1 MGKKFFTFLLLTFM
15 LIPFLLSQKHPIT
28 FNDFYSIA
36 RIKNFNLSPDGK
48 LIVYTVKRPLIEE
61 NSYRYSIHL
70 YNIAEKKDNILISNE
85 DSNNFNPTFSPRG
98 EKIAFLSDRSGKVQI
113 YLMDLKS
120 KNTTRITDF
129 PMDVNSFI
137 FSPDGKF
144 IYFSSLVYKNCKTV
158 EDIKNF
164 IDEKKK
170 IKSTAK
176 IITSLMYR
184 YWNMWI
190 NDKISHIFKVNLKSG
205 KIDTVVGGNYWS
217 PPIDLGSSHDFAI
230 SPDGRELAFTS
241 SPIENKAI
249 STNNDIYLLSLENG
263 NIKNLTQKNKACD
276 AAPLFSPDGKYLAFL
291 SMNTP
296 GFEADKRN
304 IILYDRKKGSSINL
318 TENFP
323 NTITDFIWGNSNTI
337 FFTCPEKGRRP
348 IYKLDIVTK
357 KIEYIY
363 PSHFNRG
370 LKYDGNNNFIYFMQE
385 SINHPIDIF
394 RINLSNGKLSQL
406 TDINKEILDNLNLT
420 SLHEFYFEGANGDK
434 VHALYIYPPN
444 FKEGKKFPV
453 VFLIHGGP
461 QGDFSDEFHY
471 RWNAQMFAS
480 PGFIVVMINFHGS
493 VGYGQ
498 SFTNS
503 VSKHWGGA
511 PYEDIIKGVK
521 FFLKH
526 HPEANENKIGAAG
539 ASYGGFM
546 INWIEG
552 HTKIFKCLVSHDGPF
567 DQRSMFGATE
577 ELWFPIWEFN
587 GTPWN
592 RGNFYEIYSPSLY
605 VNNFKTPMLVIH
617 SQKDYRVPVTQGF
630 QLFTALQI
638 KGVPSKLL
646 YFSDEDH
653 FVQKPQN
660 AKIWWNEVLGWLKK
674 YLSK

>member
-1 MGKKFFTFLLLTFM
+1 MGKKFSTFLIFTFM
-15 LIPFLLSQKHPIT
+15 LIPFLFSQKHPIT

-36 RIKNFNLSPDGK
+36 RIKNFDLSPNGK
-48 LIVYTVKRPLIEE
+48 LIVYTVKKPLIEE

-70 YNIAEKKDNILISNE
+70 YNISERKDKILISSEN
-85 DSNNFNPTFSPRG
+85 SNNFNPIFSPCG
-98 EKIAFLSDRSGKVQI
+98 KKIAFLSDRSDKVQI

-137 FSPDGKF
+137 FSPDGKY
-144 IYFSSLVYKNCKTV
+144 IYFSSLVYRNCETLK
-158 EDIKNF
+158 DIKHH

-170 IKSTAK
+170 IKTTAK

-190 NDKISHIFKVNLKSG
+190 NDKISHIFKVDLTSG

-217 PPIDLGSSHDFAI
+217 PPIDLGSLHDFVV
-230 SPDGRELAFTS
+230 SPSGKELAFTS
-241 SPIENKAI
+241 SPLKNKAT

-276 AAPLFSPDGKYLAFL
+276 SAPLFSPDGKYLAFL
-291 SMNTP
+291 SMKTP
-296 GFEADKRN
+296 GFEADKRD
-304 IILYDRKKGSSINL
+304 IVIYDREKGIFTNL
-318 TENFP
+318 TEKFP
-323 NTITDFIWGNSNTI
+323 NTITDFIWGGPDTI

-357 KIEYIY
+357 KVEYIY

-370 LKYDGNNNFIYFMQE
+370 LKYDVNNNLIYFMQE
-385 SINHPIDIF
+385 SINHPIDIY
-394 RINLSNGKLSQL
+394 RIDPSNKKLTQL
-406 TDINKEILDNLNLT
+406 THINEKILESLNLT
-420 SLHEFYFEGANGDK
+420 PLHEFYFEGASGDK

-444 FKEGKKFPV
+444 FKKGKKYPV

-480 PGFIVVMINFHGS
+480 PGFIIVMINFHGS

-498 SFTNS
+498 KFTNS

-521 FFLKH
+521 FFLKN
-526 HPEANENKIGAAG
+526 HPEANEDKIGAAG

-587 GTPWN
+587 GTPWK

-605 VNNFKTPMLVIH
+605 VNNFRTPMLVIH
-617 SQKDYRVPVTQGF
+617 SEKDYRVPVTQGF

-660 AKIWWNEVLGWLKK
+660 ARIWWNEVLGWLKK